1 MNPIIAPTLVEAD
14 RRGEN
19 RRAVQTKATLT
30 LLDGEGA
37 GTSQEVLTRDLALS
51 GISFFLNHPLTVGQ
65 NCRVDLTTPGGNQ
78 THACEVVRVR
88 AVSNG
93 RFEMAVQV
101 RARM

>member
-1 MNPIIAPTLVEAD
+1 MNPTIVPTVVEAE

-19 RRAVQTKATLT
+19 RRAVQTRATLT

-37 GTSQEVLTRDLALS
+37 GASQDILTRDLALS

-65 NCRVDLTTPGGNQ
+65 NCRVELTLPGGNQ

-88 AVSNG
+88 AVSAG

-101 RARM
+101 RAKM